1 MFVRTFLQAIVLVV
15 IAAVAATATASAQAP
30 ERPGVLLLAHGGQPQ
45 KRETLTI
52 DRVTGDIAKAE
63 TFADL
68 SAGRRARSW
77 LRFAHTGE
85 FYGLAG
91 QTMAGIVSA
100 GGIVMVYTGL
110 ALACRR
116 FFSWIRRR
124 RLPAAEVPKAA

>member
-1 MFVRTFLQAIVLVV
+1 
-15 IAAVAATATASAQAP
+15 
-30 ERPGVLLLAHGGQPQ
+30 
-45 KRETLTI
+45 TLTI
-52 DRVTGDIAKAE
+52 DRVTSDIAKAE

-91 QTMAGIVSA
+91 QTIAGIVS
-100 GGIVMVYTGL
+100 GGSVVLVYTGL

-116 FFSWIRRR
+116 FMSWIRRR
-124 RLPAAEVPKAA
+124 NQTAVEQARAA